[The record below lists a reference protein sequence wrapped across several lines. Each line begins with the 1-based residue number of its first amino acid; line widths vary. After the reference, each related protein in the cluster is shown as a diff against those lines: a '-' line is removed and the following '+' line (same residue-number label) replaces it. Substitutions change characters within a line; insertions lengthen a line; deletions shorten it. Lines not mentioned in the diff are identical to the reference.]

1 MRARL
6 ALAALVPLLLPL
18 AAAARPV
25 TLAGITFSDELGG
38 VVLHDGWGS
47 GTTDDPFT
55 LVEEITED
63 GPAVLV
69 VRGMKSRL
77 GDAPDGR
84 FQHGMV
90 VRKIVTNATTHDWM
104 VFELELRETF
114 ERTSSY
120 EDGLSFGQA
129 LAMPGAHARWPRCR
143 KLEGQRPAQG
153 RAVRCGRLAAARQ
166 CWRAAGPR
174 CRPGGRPGSRP
185 TTAAARRGPSGRRP
199 GDTRRAPRCARRGPA
214 GAR

>member
-77 GDAPDGR
+77 GDVPDGR

-129 LAMPGAHARWPRCR
+129 LAMP
-143 KLEGQRPAQG
+143 RPFTNDRYG
-153 RAVRCGRLAAARQ
+153 RVQMTDEPLDAMVFSDGMV
-166 CWRAAGPR
+166 
-174 CRPGGRPGSRP
+174 RPGEVVTVTVTITDYTPQDEFFFLQRRESPVASLPLQPPG
-185 TTAAARRGPSGRRP
+185 
-199 GDTRRAPRCARRGPA
+199 
-214 GAR
+214 